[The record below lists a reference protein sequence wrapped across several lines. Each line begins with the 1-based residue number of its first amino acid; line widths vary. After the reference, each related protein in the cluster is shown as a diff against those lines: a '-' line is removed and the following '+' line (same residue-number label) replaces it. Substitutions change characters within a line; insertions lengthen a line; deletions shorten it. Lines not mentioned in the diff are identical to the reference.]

1 MTETA
6 TLTIRKAAIY
16 IKNNERDMYTTPP
29 RLVHSVTENT
39 ISMKKDSSLWKT
51 NCEQSPKKTL

>member
-39 ISMKKDSSLWKT
+39 ISMKKVLSEKQIV
-51 NCEQSPKKTL
+51 NKVPKTL